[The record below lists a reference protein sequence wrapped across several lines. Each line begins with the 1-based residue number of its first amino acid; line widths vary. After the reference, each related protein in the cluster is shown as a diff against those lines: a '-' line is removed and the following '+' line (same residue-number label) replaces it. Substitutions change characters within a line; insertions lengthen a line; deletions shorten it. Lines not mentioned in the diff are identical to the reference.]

1 MAGVLK
7 GVGKLV
13 GGIFGGG
20 SVKQPSFDF
29 FPNITTPAF
38 RLKTAPGGAV
48 NLTRLADT
56 QRFPN
61 ILSNLADLRGEV
73 RPGFGRFTEAA
84 VDAIRRAKEDTL
96 GNVRQQLQRRRVQ
109 GSSFAN
115 AQLAGIEAAF
125 GRDEALVRGRA
136 LLQEIDQTF
145 RIINQELKVK
155 ISNFQAEF
163 VELGIAANVAGFV
176 TEALSAQA
184 VVDKEIAAKAAE
196 GAGSAF
202 GDFGGLLGS
211 ALEDFI
217 GGSITKDLF
226 GGGDGGSVT
235 GNTFGDIA
243 LKAAISF
250 GTGGTGTGAATFSD
264 FNSVAF

>member
-20 SVKQPSFDF
+20 SVKQPKFDF

-48 NLTRLADT
+48 NLTRLSDT
-56 QRFPN
+56 QRFPK

-73 RPGFGRFTEAA
+73 RPGVGRFTEAA
-84 VDAIRRAKEDTL
+84 VDAIRSAKEDTL

-125 GRDEALVRGRA
+125 GREEALFRGQA

-184 VVDKEIAAKAAE
+184 VVDKETAAEAAK
-196 GAGSAF
+196 GAGAAF
-202 GDFGGLLGS
+202 GDFGSVIGEAIGGIDFGS
-211 ALEDFI
+211 IFGGGG
-217 GGSITKDLF
+217 GGSIT
-226 GGGDGGSVT
+226 
-235 GNTFGDIA
+235 GNKFGDIA

>member
-20 SVKQPSFDF
+20 SVKQPKFDF

-48 NLTRLADT
+48 DLTRLADT

-84 VDAIRRAKEDTL
+84 VEAIRRAKGDAL

-125 GRDEALVRGRA
+125 GREEALFRGQA
-136 LLQEIDQTF
+136 LLQEIETTF
-145 RIINQELKVK
+145 KIINEEFKVK
-155 ISNFQAEF
+155 LANFQAEF
-163 VELGIAANVAGFV
+163 QELGIAANVAGFV
-176 TEALSAQA
+176 TQALSAQS
-184 VVDKEIAAKAAE
+184 VVDKQIAAEAAV

-202 GDFGGLLGS
+202 GDFGAVLGK
-211 ALEDFI
+211 AI
-217 GGSITKDLF
+217 GGSDLF
-226 GGGDGGSVT
+226 GDFTSALGSFFGGGSDT
-235 GNTFGDIA
+235 ISGQ
-243 LKAAISF
+243 AAR
-250 GTGGTGTGAATFSD
+250 TFSI
-264 FNSVAF
+264 SS